1 MKFRKP
7 HLPVRAVESRPLRP
21 VFLQLRDVRCGV
33 VGRGLLWP
41 SEQALAPRSTCGSVP
56 VSSPCG
62 SSKEALIPC
71 WGSSLSS
78 SWVTCADRRRN
89 QGGDHENVLLMD
101 LPLPRHNLFHTTSGI
116 PRYTKETKYLFRRSP
131 PRLRFS
137 RTSTTGRYTVIPTGT
152 EVTFASELPLS
163 AVPGLCCAG
172 HHFW

>member
-78 SWVTCADRRRN
+78 SWVTCADRGRN

-101 LPLPRHNLFHTTSGI
+101 LPLPRHNLFRTTSGI